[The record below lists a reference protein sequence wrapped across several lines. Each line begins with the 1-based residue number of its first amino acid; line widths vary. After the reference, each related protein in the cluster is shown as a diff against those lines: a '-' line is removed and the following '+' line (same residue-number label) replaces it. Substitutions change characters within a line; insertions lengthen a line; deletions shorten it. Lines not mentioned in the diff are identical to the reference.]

1 MLQIYNIMSYILKGG
16 DIGDSISTIAIGIF
30 CLMFLVGLVLLIIY
44 WTQSDQNKNSNLQ
57 GWGYG
62 LGISGLVLLVISGFI
77 YAAMKSGEK
86 TLR

>member
-1 MLQIYNIMSYILKGG
+1 MSYILKGG